1 MFLPYSDEAIAIPSL
16 ALKPT
21 RSVRDDNVLLRPG
34 PDLYPDKALRGAVFM
49 CIDTCAY
56 PRISRQPLQLRLL
69 WLHEHRRQL
78 WAVHAAPTGTGRCI
92 CAGRSRRTT
101 HAVALE

>member
-1 MFLPYSDEAIAIPSL
+1 MSPTPDEGRSSSPL
-16 ALKPT
+16 ALEPT
-21 RSVRDDNVLLRPG
+21 RSVRDDNVLLSG
-34 PDLYPDKALRGAVFM
+34 LEPDLYPDKALRGAVFM

-78 WAVHAAPTGTGRCI
+78 WAVHAAPTVL
-92 CAGRSRRTT
+92 ADAFALD
-101 HAVALE
+101 AVDGQLMQ